1 MEFIE
6 IYNNIEKSKKLAF
19 LKELLLKDSD
29 LQQQFL
35 QYTSVKK
42 ANLDDITAINIEE
55 IRDEI
60 WQEISEIDVESHM
73 ESACYDYYYDDGGG
87 EGEELLDA
95 IFSPY
100 EERAN
105 DFVRKGDTLNAF
117 RLILAIYELIL
128 IEAPDVYDDNYFVF
142 GDEIESYIETACLS
156 AIGGFKSTL
165 ENRVLSEEVVHL
177 MITLLFSEIQKYQN
191 LSDNE
196 DANYNIYHFQYLL
209 EVIIEKPQSAKILLK
224 NLDKHPMNNQEY
236 IMLHCADILED
247 DELFL
252 KIANASFIYDKEVA
266 LKLQKKYKKLNQ
278 QNELARISRLLLK
291 QEHSSDYAIFV
302 IKNIDKTVYED
313 LYINA
318 LKIYTK
324 EEHSIEHYKILR
336 EYLSENDRLEFINT
350 MQAIY
355 EKVFY
360 VKLLEIEKQY
370 ELILNFAEKNS
381 GAYELNAL
389 VKPIVSIYPDEVF
402 EIIKIVADKKIA
414 YRGRSSYASAASLL
428 QLMLNVS
435 QIKDIFKSY
444 ISELYN
450 HQPRLPALRDELAK
464 AGLL

>member
-6 IYNNIEKSKKLAF
+6 IYNKIEKSKKLAF

-35 QYTSVKK
+35 QYTSAKK

-55 IRDEI
+55 IRDKI
-60 WQEISEIDVESHM
+60 WQEISEIDVDSHI
-73 ESACYDYYYDDGGG
+73 ECGYHEYYSDDGAV
-87 EGEELLDA
+87 GEELLDA

-100 EERAN
+100 EERVHE
-105 DFVRKGDTLNAF
+105 FVRKGDTLNAF
-117 RLILAIYELIL
+117 RIILAIYELIL
-128 IEAPDVYDDNYFVF
+128 IEAPEVYDDNYFVF
-142 GDEIESYIETACLS
+142 GEEIESYIETACLS
-156 AIGGFKSTL
+156 AIGNFKSTL

-191 LSDNE
+191 LSDDE
-196 DANYNIYHFQYLL
+196 EANYNIYHFQYLL
-209 EVIIEKPQSAKILLK
+209 EGIIEKPKNTKYLLEILE
-224 NLDKHPMNNQEY
+224 KHPMYNQEY
-236 IMLHCADILED
+236 IILHCASILED
-247 DELFL
+247 NELFL
-252 KIANASFIYDKEVA
+252 KTANTSFMYNKEIA
-266 LKLQKKYKKLNQ
+266 LKLQKKYKELNQ
-278 QNELARISRLLLK
+278 QSELARISKILLK
-291 QEHSSDYAIFV
+291 QERSSDYAIFV
-302 IKNIDKTVYED
+302 IENIDKTVYED

-318 LKIYTK
+318 LKIYIK
-324 EEHSIEHYKILR
+324 EKHSIEHYKMLR
-336 EYLSENDRLEFINT
+336 EYLSENDRLNFVNT

-370 ELILNFAEKNS
+370 ELILNFAKKNS
-381 GAYELNAL
+381 DDYELDEL
-389 VKPIVSIYPDEVF
+389 VKPIVSVYPDEVF
-402 EIIKIVADKKIA
+402 EIIKIEADKQIA
-414 YRGRSSYASAASLL
+414 YRGRSSYARAASLL

-450 HQPRLPALRDELAK
+450 HQPRLPALRDELTK

>member
-6 IYNNIEKSKKLAF
+6 IYNKIEKSKKLAF

-73 ESACYDYYYDDGGG
+73 ESACYDYYYDDGG

-100 EERAN
+100 EERVN
-105 DFVRKGDTLNAF
+105 EFVRKGDTLNAF
-117 RLILAIYELIL
+117 RIILAIYELIL

-156 AIGGFKSTL
+156 AIGDFKSTL
-165 ENRVLSEEVVHL
+165 ENKVLSEEVVHL

-191 LSDNE
+191 LCDNE

-209 EVIIEKPQSAKILLK
+209 EAIIEKPESAKYLLK

-247 DELFL
+247 NELFL
-252 KIANASFIYDKEVA
+252 KTANASFMYDKEVA
-266 LKLQKKYKKLNQ
+266 LKLQEKYKELNKQ
-278 QNELARISRLLLK
+278 SELARISRILLE

-302 IKNIDKTVYED
+302 IENIDKTVYED

-324 EEHSIEHYKILR
+324 ENSFIVHYKILR
-336 EYLSENDRLEFINT
+336 EYLSENDRLEFIQTIKNRFR
-350 MQAIY
+350 
-355 EKVFY
+355 KVFY
-360 VKLLEIEKQY
+360 VKLLEVEKQY
-370 ELILNFAEKNS
+370 ELILNFAKKNS
-381 GAYELNAL
+381 DDYELDEL
-389 VKPIVSIYPDEVF
+389 LKPIVSIYPDEVF
-402 EIIKIVADKKIA
+402 EIIKIVADKQIA
-414 YRGRSSYASAASLL
+414 YRGRSSYARAASLL